1 VKPRPLLGIPR
12 EWYDMAERGMS
23 TIDIAKAVNL
33 HPATVRARMT
43 RNDYALMQKVAA
55 NGNAKQAAF
64 VAAPKDTDSQ
74 ELMERYE
81 KMLKQGMTMTSI
93 ASLEAVHPGTV
104 RHRIKTRRPDL
115 YAIAKANARA
125 TLGAG
130 SLKARQRKESE
141 QEVLEKV
148 TKAMRWLQRDGVC
161 FPMRVRERGAK
172 DYFFKGNRI
181 SASEIL
187 KEAKSRGWLDESA
200 EA

>member
-1 VKPRPLLGIPR
+1 VKPRPFMGVPD
-12 EWYDMAERGMS
+12 EWYDLVERGM
-23 TIDIAKAVNL
+23 TTPDIAKEVGL
-33 HPATVRARMT
+33 SVSTVRSRLM
-43 RNDYALMQKVAA
+43 RNDPALHQRVIA

-64 VAAPKDTDSQ
+64 VAAPKDTESQ

-81 KMLKQGMTMTSI
+81 RMLKQGITMTSI
-93 ASLEAVHPGTV
+93 ASMEGVHPGTV

-115 YAIAKANARA
+115 YAIAKVNARA

-130 SLKARQRKESE
+130 SLKAKRLKESQ

-148 TKAMRWLQRDGVC
+148 TRAMRWLQREGVC

-200 EA
+200 QA